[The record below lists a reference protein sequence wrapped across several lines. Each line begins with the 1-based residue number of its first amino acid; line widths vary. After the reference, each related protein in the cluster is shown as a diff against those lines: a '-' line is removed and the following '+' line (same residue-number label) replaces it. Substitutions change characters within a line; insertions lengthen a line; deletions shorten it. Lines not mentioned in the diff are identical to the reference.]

1 MPAPPTPG
9 EPLFEML
16 LGVPPSTPIWA
27 LTIAWDPLAEMS
39 TPSGSL
45 PMTGTPEVPLLVIVF
60 PWKLLTL
67 MVPPPTMLL
76 ASNQTPLPRLLLT
89 VLPTNDVTLIVPP
102 SASTCTPV
110 VGAMLALATLSSK
123 TRLIVPGAVVN
134 WKPVPLAVAV
144 LLVKAALIVWL
155 ASLVPVKKP
164 LPALPVDVL
173 PETVRSSVDGLFEGL
188 ELITSKPFCETPA
201 LPVAV
206 LLTIWPLPLLAKSPS
221 VLFAGVPVAFSSCTA
236 FK

>member
-27 LTIAWDPLAEMS
+27 LTMAWDPLAEMS

-67 MVPPPTMLL
+67 MVPPTTLL

-110 VGAMLALATLSSK
+110 VGAMLALATL
-123 TRLIVPGAVVN
+123 
-134 WKPVPLAVAV
+134 
-144 LLVKAALIVWL
+144 
-155 ASLVPVKKP
+155 
-164 LPALPVDVL
+164 
-173 PETVRSSVDGLFEGL
+173 
-188 ELITSKPFCETPA
+188 
-201 LPVAV
+201 
-206 LLTIWPLPLLAKSPS
+206 
-221 VLFAGVPVAFSSCTA
+221 
-236 FK
+236 